1 MFKQRRSSRTKI
13 KSTSDRLRLSVFR
26 SNTNIYAQIIND
38 ESGKTMVSASSLQL
52 NSGNQISKAMEVGT
66 LIGVRALEN
75 GITNVIFDRGN
86 RVYSGR
92 LKALANAAREAGL
105 KF

>member
-1 MFKQRRSSRTKI
+1 MFKKRRSNRSKI
-13 KSTSDRLRLSVFR
+13 KSTSDKLRLSVYR

-38 ESGKTMVSASSLQL
+38 NSGKTIAAASSLKL
-52 NSGNQISKAMEVGT
+52 NSGNQISRAFEVGT

-75 GITNVIFDRGN
+75 GITNVVFDRGN

-92 LKALANAAREAGL
+92 LKALADAAREAGL